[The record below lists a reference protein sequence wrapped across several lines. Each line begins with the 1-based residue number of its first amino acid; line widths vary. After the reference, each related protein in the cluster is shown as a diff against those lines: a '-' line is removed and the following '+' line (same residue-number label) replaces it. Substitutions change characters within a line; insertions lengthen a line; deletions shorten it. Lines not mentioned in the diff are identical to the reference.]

1 VGKQLA
7 VDAEQNVMTQN
18 KDSQAEMTPARALEL
33 LKEGHQRF
41 VGGKQDSRDL
51 MQQVQDTRGGQ
62 WPFAVVL
69 GCIDSRA
76 SAEVLFD
83 QGIGD
88 IFSIR
93 VAGNIVNE
101 DILGSMEFACKVAGA
116 KLVLVA
122 GHTRCGAVMG
132 ACDNVQLGHVTNLV
146 EKIGPALKAVAEPS
160 DAGSRNSKNADF
172 VQDVA
177 VANVH
182 QSVAAIRE
190 RSSILSEMESEGAI
204 QIVPVMYDVQSGELS
219 FL

>member
-1 VGKQLA
+1 
-7 VDAEQNVMTQN
+7 MTQD
-18 KDSQAEMTPARALEL
+18 KDSQSAMTPARALEL

-41 VGGKQDSRDL
+41 AKGEQTSRDF

-88 IFSIR
+88 IFSVR

-116 KLVLVA
+116 KLILVA
-122 GHTRCGAVMG
+122 GHSRCGAVMG
-132 ACDNVQLGHVTNLV
+132 ACDNVELGHVTHLV
-146 EKIGPALKAVAEPS
+146 EKIGPALKAVAAPA
-160 DAGSRNSKNADF
+160 DAGERNSKNPEF

-177 VANVH
+177 MENVR
-182 QSVAAIRE
+182 QTVAAIRE
-190 RSSILSEMESEGAI
+190 RSSILREMESEGAI
-204 QIVPVMYDVQSGELS
+204 QIVPAMYDVQSGDLS